1 MARREPDAL
10 RQRWCR
16 GCLELF
22 LVCRSCDRGQRYCSE
37 RCRAPARRAQRSA
50 ARLRHQRSPEGRA
63 DHRDHQRALRRR
75 RRVMDQPSA
84 EPSSMEILVVAA
96 ATETNAAAEEDRRDE
111 VLYSWRPAEPRCR
124 FCGRA
129 SVYLDCG

>member
-16 GCLELF
+16 GCRDLF

-37 RCRAPARRAQRSA
+37 RCRVPARRAQRSA
-50 ARLRHQRSPEGRA
+50 ARLRLQRSPEGRA
-63 DHRDHQRALRRR
+63 DHRDHQRALRKR
-75 RRVMDQPSA
+75 RRVMDHPSA
-84 EPSSMEILVVAA
+84 ERSSVEILVVAA
-96 ATETNAAAEEDRRDE
+96 AIVTKAAAEEDPGYE
-111 VLYSWRPAEPRCR
+111 VLYFWQPAEPRCR

-129 SVYLDCG
+129 SAYLDCG